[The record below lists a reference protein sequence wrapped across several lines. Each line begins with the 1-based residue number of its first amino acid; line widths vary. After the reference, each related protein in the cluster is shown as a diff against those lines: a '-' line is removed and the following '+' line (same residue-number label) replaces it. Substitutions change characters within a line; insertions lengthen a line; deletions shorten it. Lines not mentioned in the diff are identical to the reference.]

1 MKPIRVVAMGKA
13 EPRFL
18 DAARSA
24 LAREYGVAMTYTRR
38 RVDPAFALHP
48 ERNQYH
54 STEILEQLTKLEDDG
69 SAIVA
74 IGDVDLYIPIL
85 TFVFGE
91 AHLGGRCA
99 VVSYHRL
106 LQEFYGLPRD
116 DRLGAERLGKTA
128 VHEAGHIFGL
138 THCDDYECVMA
149 ASHSVEWMDLKGG
162 RLCSSCRNLLIA
174 PAPERSSS
182 PIPMDRR

>member
-1 MKPIRVVAMGKA
+1 MKPIRVVAMGNA

-18 DAARSA
+18 DAARAA
-24 LAREYGVAMTYTRR
+24 LAREYGMAMTYTRR

-48 ERNQYH
+48 ERKQYH
-54 STEILEQLTKLEDDG
+54 STEILEQLAKLEDDG
-69 SAIVA
+69 AVIVA
-74 IGDVDLYIPIL
+74 VGDVDLYIPIL

-116 DRLGAERLGKTA
+116 DRLAAARLAKTA
-128 VHEAGHIFGL
+128 VHETGHVFGL

-149 ASHSVEWMDLKGG
+149 ASHGVEWMDLKGAGLCGGCRG
-162 RLCSSCRNLLIA
+162 RLAAGMPTRLG
-174 PAPERSSS
+174 
-182 PIPMDRR
+182 